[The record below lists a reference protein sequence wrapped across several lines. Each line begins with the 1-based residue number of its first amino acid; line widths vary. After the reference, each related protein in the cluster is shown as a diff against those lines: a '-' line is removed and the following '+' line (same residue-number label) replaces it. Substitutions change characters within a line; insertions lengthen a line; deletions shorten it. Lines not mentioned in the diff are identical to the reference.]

1 MTQSVYDTFEQG
13 FAAFTQAHP
22 APAILGQHL
31 CWFGNPWECGALFHA
46 LTCVGGGEIALLV
59 DLEPDTAKM
68 AARLDLRPYAVRKTF
83 MGMYRGVLIFETATG
98 GGFTWADVDAEGT
111 T

>member
-1 MTQSVYDTFEQG
+1 MTTNALDTFEQG

-22 APAILGQHL
+22 FPQGAQHYL

-46 LTCVGGGEIALLV
+46 LTCTGGAEVAPLV
-59 DLEPDTAKM
+59 DPEPDTTKM
-68 AARLDLRPYAVRKTF
+68 EARLDLRPYAKRKTF

-98 GGFTWADVDAEGT
+98 GGFTWADVAAEGT